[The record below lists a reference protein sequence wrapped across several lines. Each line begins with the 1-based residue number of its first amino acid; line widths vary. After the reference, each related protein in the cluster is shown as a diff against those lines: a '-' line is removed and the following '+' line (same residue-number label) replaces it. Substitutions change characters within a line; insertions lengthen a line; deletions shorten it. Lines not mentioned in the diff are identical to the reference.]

1 MNYVRFARKRV
12 ANLHTSCIYQIGSQ
26 IFMDV
31 NFVRVQVGAQSDE
44 DPLKRLLLI
53 KELPAPMD
61 SWLENVVFSGE
72 MNFFL
77 TGEVSRKDLIIFG
90 SDKSRDVSD
99 LDDADASQK
108 LTVFCAM
115 SRHKVYGPFFV
126 SDEVTQVVFYQ
137 RIFEESIIPQLE
149 QDGISETSILQVQL
163 IMK

>member
-1 MNYVRFARKRV
+1 MHILY
-12 ANLHTSCIYQIGSQ
+12 C
-26 IFMDV
+26 
-31 NFVRVQVGAQSDE
+31 VQVGAQSDE
-44 DPLKRLLLI
+44 DPHKRLLLI

-90 SDKSRDVSD
+90 SDKLQDVSE
-99 LDDADASQK
+99 LDDSDASQK

-115 SRHKVYGPFFV
+115 SKNKVYGPFFV
-126 SDEVTQVVFYQ
+126 SNEVTQVVFYQ

-149 QDGISETSILQVQL
+149 QDGIAETAVLQVYTIGCRISENGL
-163 IMK
+163 FLFFSRVT

>member
-1 MNYVRFARKRV
+1 M
-12 ANLHTSCIYQIGSQ
+12 
-26 IFMDV
+26 
-31 NFVRVQVGAQSDE
+31 DE
-44 DPLKRLLLI
+44 DQHARLLLI
-53 KELPAPMD
+53 KELPAPID

-90 SDKSRDVSD
+90 SDKSQDKSEIDDSD
-99 LDDADASQK
+99 TSQK

-149 QDGISETSILQVQL
+149 QDGIAETAVLQVPVS
-163 IMK
+163 KT

>member
-1 MNYVRFARKRV
+1 MFFYV
-12 ANLHTSCIYQIGSQ
+12 C
-26 IFMDV
+26 
-31 NFVRVQVGAQSDE
+31 VQVGAQSDE

-61 SWLENVVFSGE
+61 SWLENVVFCGE

-90 SDKSRDVSD
+90 SDKSHSQDVSE
-99 LDDADASQK
+99 LDESDTSQK

-115 SRHKVYGPFFV
+115 SKNKVYGPFFV

-149 QDGISETSILQVQL
+149 QDGISETAVLQVYKINLYARIL
-163 IMK
+163 IDFQQFYFGK